1 MDNASKALIIAGAVL
16 IAVMLVSLGVLIYNQ
31 AKGVVDETSTT
42 MTGLS
47 VSGFNG
53 LFSQYYGNNKTSATL
68 KSLVEQVNS
77 TNRTSEDRQVTLTAP
92 SDVISGNPDGSY
104 KVTAVK
110 NTNFDITDTSWD
122 TNGYVQGITITKHGA
137 TTGGGNGT

>member
-53 LFSQYYGNNKTSATL
+53 LFSQYYGSNKTSATL

-92 SDVISGNPDGSY
+92 NDVISGNNDGSY

-122 TNGYVQGITITKHGA
+122 PNGYVQGITITKHGA
-137 TTGGGNGT
+137 TGGGNGT